1 MSQKPEPRYNVSVQN
16 TMYINMYQVG
26 VVLFNGIKVVI
37 NILSVNLCS
46 SKRLDCQLE
55 FDYGF

>member
-1 MSQKPEPRYNVSVQN
+1 MSQKPEPRYIVSVQN

-55 FDYGF
+55 FD